1 MSGGIPKRFDVTVRE
16 SVSHV
21 VQIEIED
28 AEGDASAGYVSDE
41 VLNAVCESIGNRFS
55 VEPGD
60 IDWIVESD
68 GDREPDNE
76 PSDYELEELNI
87 ALAEYMSVVH
97 DKPRTNDAQ
106 WDAHDNLTRAVARL
120 IVQHLDNYPPNG
132 AEGDQCSQCGGSLV
146 PGEGVDDWCEAC
158 ANGPCG
164 CCSDEEV
171 AL

>member
-28 AEGDASAGYVSDE
+28 AEGNAAAGYVSDE
-41 VLNAVCESIGNRFS
+41 VLNAVCESVDNRFS

-60 IDWIVESD
+60 IDWITEST
-68 GDREPDNE
+68 GDCGLDNE

-106 WDAHDNLTRAVARL
+106 MEAHDTLTRAVARL
-120 IVQHLDNYPPNG
+120 IMQHLDNYPPSTE
-132 AEGDQCSQCGGSLV
+132 EG
-146 PGEGVDDWCEAC
+146 
-158 ANGPCG
+158 
-164 CCSDEEV
+164 EE
-171 AL
+171 